1 MFEPR
6 AAGMGSSA
14 AATDMELDAPAAAGF
29 DAPAPRTEAA
39 RIARTLF
46 KVLCWFLFVAAMV
59 YLGVAGVNYALISGV
74 QIPEE
79 LHGTK
84 ILLAYS
90 AVQAVLFFAAGVL
103 GLVGRSRMDAKRYM
117 CLAPWAPAALVVVA
131 EATHMFNMGDHA
143 LNNSF
148 IFGANFFF
156 GALAVLA
163 GILAAVTLH
172 SAKDQDGTQLAAAVV
187 SFDTDPV
194 VAAEFSS
201 PANASDGATDDADGA
216 AGDDDAGDAADGDDA
231 SDEAAAGDD
240 VDDAVDNG
248 AAREDGEAAREAAFE
263 VDEEGGADAEHDRA
277 DAADA
282 EDAADAADVVDEDD
296 EEEVERPHGAHF

>member
-6 AAGMGSSA
+6 AAGMGPSA
-14 AATDMELDAPAAAGF
+14 AATDTELDAPAAAGF
-29 DAPAPRTEAA
+29 DASAPRTEAA
-39 RIARTLF
+39 GIARTLF
-46 KVLCWFLFVAAMV
+46 TVLCWSLFVAAMV

-79 LHGTK
+79 LRGTK

-103 GLVGRSRMDAKRYM
+103 GLVGRYRMDAKRYM

-172 SAKDQDGTQLAAAVV
+172 SARDQDGTQAAAAAP
-187 SFDTDPV
+187 FNADPV

-201 PANASDGATDDADGA
+201 PADDA
-216 AGDDDAGDAADGDDA
+216 AGDAADDAVDDVVSGDVAA
-231 SDEAAAGDD
+231 SDGDGGDAAGD
-240 VDDAVDNG
+240 
-248 AAREDGEAAREAAFE
+248 AAAWEAGEAAFE
-263 VDEEGGADAEHDRA
+263 VDEEDGADARHDRA
-277 DAADA
+277 DAPGECAEDAGHDRADAPDACA
-282 EDAADAADVVDEDD
+282 EDAADEDD

>member
-6 AAGMGSSA
+6 AAGMGPSA
-14 AATDMELDAPAAAGF
+14 AATDTELDAPAAAGF
-29 DAPAPRTEAA
+29 DASAPRTEAA
-39 RIARTLF
+39 GIARTLF
-46 KVLCWFLFVAAMV
+46 TVLCWSLFVAAMV

-79 LHGTK
+79 LRGTK

-103 GLVGRSRMDAKRYM
+103 GLVGRYRMDAKRYM

-172 SAKDQDGTQLAAAVV
+172 SARDQDGTQAAAAAP
-187 SFDTDPV
+187 FNADPV

-201 PANASDGATDDADGA
+201 PADDAA
-216 AGDDDAGDAADGDDA
+216 REAAGDAADDAVDDVVSGDVAA
-231 SDEAAAGDD
+231 SDGDGGDAAGD
-240 VDDAVDNG
+240 
-248 AAREDGEAAREAAFE
+248 AAAWEAGEAAFE
-263 VDEEGGADAEHDRA
+263 VDEEDGADAGHDRA
-277 DAADA
+277 DAPDACA
-282 EDAADAADVVDEDD
+282 EDAADEDD

>member
-6 AAGMGSSA
+6 AAGMGPSA
-14 AATDMELDAPAAAGF
+14 AATDTELDAPAAAGF
-29 DAPAPRTEAA
+29 DASAPRTEAA
-39 RIARTLF
+39 GIARTLF
-46 KVLCWFLFVAAMV
+46 TVLCWSLFVAAMV

-79 LHGTK
+79 LRGTK

-103 GLVGRSRMDAKRYM
+103 GLVGRYRMDAKRYM

-172 SAKDQDGTQLAAAVV
+172 SAKDQDGTQSAAAVV

-201 PANASDGATDDADGA
+201 PADDAAGDAADDAAGDAVSGDVAASDG
-216 AGDDDAGDAADGDDA
+216 DAGDAAA
-231 SDEAAAGDD
+231 WEA
-240 VDDAVDNG
+240 
-248 AAREDGEAAREAAFE
+248 GEAAREAAFE
-263 VDEEGGADAEHDRA
+263 VDEEDGADAGHDRA
-277 DAADA
+277 DAPGAGA
-282 EDAADAADVVDEDD
+282 EDAAGEDD

>member
-6 AAGMGSSA
+6 AAGMGPSA
-14 AATDMELDAPAAAGF
+14 AATDTELDAPAAAGF
-29 DAPAPRTEAA
+29 DASAPRTEAA
-39 RIARTLF
+39 GIARTLF
-46 KVLCWFLFVAAMV
+46 TVLCWSLFVAAMV

-79 LHGTK
+79 LRGTK

-103 GLVGRSRMDAKRYM
+103 GLVGRYRMDAKRYM

-172 SAKDQDGTQLAAAVV
+172 SARDQDGTQAAAAAP
-187 SFDTDPV
+187 FNADPV

-201 PANASDGATDDADGA
+201 PADDAA
-216 AGDDDAGDAADGDDA
+216 REAAGDAADDAVDDVVSGDVAA
-231 SDEAAAGDD
+231 SDGDGGDAAGD
-240 VDDAVDNG
+240 
-248 AAREDGEAAREAAFE
+248 AAAWEAGEAAREAAFE
-263 VDEEGGADAEHDRA
+263 VDEEDGADAGHDRA
-277 DAADA
+277 DAPDACA
-282 EDAADAADVVDEDD
+282 EDAADEDD